1 MLLTRNGFGVWS
13 LVSKRAFK
21 AIFNSPSLEVIENFK
36 KKGFSDLKEIAI
48 YIHFPFCHSICL
60 FCPYVR
66 YPLTKFGNE
75 IFSKYIEAL
84 NSEMEIYG
92 SMLREL
98 GLKVKVADVHIG
110 GGTPSLLEAENFQ
123 SLRESIRQS
132 FDAEVSL
139 AIEANPDDLA
149 DQEKAFKLADAGVN
163 EVSLGVQSFN
173 PEALRK
179 LGRVHGVTQSV
190 QAIQNLK
197 DSGIGHINIDLMY
210 MIPSKIGQPL
220 QSLKEWEEDLS
231 QASEQPVDEITCYP
245 TLITNYSL
253 GWKLVSRGE
262 ISQPSKKVFKQ
273 MVYMAEDYLTSKG
286 FIPLEIYGYSKHSD
300 WKYVTVNY
308 EMEGSLLGLG
318 CGAAGFVNGYEYQ
331 NTCFVPDYI
340 ECVREKKLPIAG
352 IREVDKLEHA
362 IRFAV
367 CELFVCR
374 SLSFDVFKRKFG
386 LEFHE
391 LIGKSGFGRFL
402 KMLKL
407 LGKIKEKPE
416 GLELTREG
424 LFTAQQICWSFVLN
438 VPCRI
443 SEEFMKEVC
452 PSKVAIP

>member
-13 LVSKRAFK
+13 LISKRAFR
-21 AIFNSPSLEVIENFK
+21 AVFNSPSLEVIENFRM
-36 KKGFSDLKEIAI
+36 KGFSNLKEVAI
-48 YIHFPFCHSICL
+48 YIHFPFCRSICL

-75 IFSKYIEAL
+75 ILSKYIEAL
-84 NSEMEIYG
+84 SSEMEIYG
-92 SMLREL
+92 SLLREL
-98 GLKVKVADVHIG
+98 GLKVRVADVHIG

-123 SLRESIRQS
+123 FLRESIRQS
-132 FDAEVSL
+132 FDSEVSL

-149 DQEKAFKLADAGVN
+149 DQEKAFKLVDAGVN

-173 PEALRK
+173 PENLRR

-190 QAIQNLK
+190 QAIQNLR
-197 DSGIGHINIDLMY
+197 DAGIEYINIDLMY
-210 MIPSKIGQPL
+210 MIPSKVGQPL
-220 QSLKEWEEDLS
+220 QSPKDWEEDLA
-231 QASEQPVDEITCYP
+231 QASEQPINEITCYP

-253 GWKLVSRGE
+253 GWKLVSKGE

-286 FIPLEIYGYSKHSD
+286 FIPLEIYGYSRHSD

-308 EMEGSLLGLG
+308 EMEGPLLGLG
-318 CGAAGFVNGYEYQ
+318 CGAMGFVNEYEYQ
-331 NTCFVPDYI
+331 NTCSIPDYI
-340 ECVREKKLPIAG
+340 ESVREKKLPIAG
-352 IREVDKLEHA
+352 IREVSKLEHA
-362 IRFAV
+362 IRFTV
-367 CELFVCR
+367 CQLFVCR
-374 SLSFDVFKRKFG
+374 SLNFNAFERRFG
-386 LEFHE
+386 LEFRE
-391 LIGKSGFGRFL
+391 LVGGSGFGRFL

-407 LGKIKEKPE
+407 LGKIREKPE

-443 SEEFMKEVC
+443 SEEFMKEAW
-452 PSKVAIP
+452 PPKVIIP